1 MIQGRELN
9 GILKQGKQI
18 ANILTTMGSTRQQQS
33 GTKLLK
39 MFVKG
44 AIQSEA
50 RVIAAQLKRE
60 EVKQKISIYQLYMQF
75 PA

>member
-18 ANILTTMGSTRQQQS
+18 ANIWTTMGSTRQQQS

-50 RVIAAQLKRE
+50 RVITAQLKRE
-60 EVKQKISIYQLYMQF
+60 EVKKISIYQLYMQF